1 MKPIAVE
8 EVEEMLR
15 REGSLPPGDAEE
27 PAEPPRRVVE
37 LGPEHDAVFEGD
49 PVNELWIYKAGASKP
64 LKLPYFDPDGRTD
77 EELIGKLGIY
87 AKCS

>member
-1 MKPIAVE
+1 MKPITVD

-15 REGSLPPGDAEE
+15 REEFLPPDDADD
-27 PAEPPRRVVE
+27 PNEPPRRVVR

-49 PVNELWIYKAGASKP
+49 PVNELWIYRAGASKP
-64 LKLPYFDPDGRTD
+64 LKLPYFDPDRRTD

-87 AKCS
+87 IKCS